1 MRVTSAISFFVFV
14 SYRPDRSLLSPS
26 LLLSLSL
33 RKSKS
38 NRIKTLSSVCLCVCI
53 FWTQNIARILRH
65 PFFLRSPDASS
76 FRRGV
81 SSLLRFVFVSCVVVV
96 LFAALSRRI
105 QKQRERKVFTF
116 TSFLGAQTLSLSLS
130 FRERGEEPVLSF
142 LSLARDENGGCFGGG
157 GGEGVRARA
166 FLWFGTKRQSLNF
179 SGFRVSFF
187 DFDALPLNT
196 TKTFPKKQGRKVT
209 RFSSLSLS
217 LFNREIRAFPF
228 LSLSLSLSL
237 SLFEDNLSRA
247 RSRRFVLLLLP
258 LLESFA
264 NSFFLDLWRIKENF
278 CVLSGDLSLSHS
290 LSHSLSLSL
299 SLSRWDIRSLSR

>member
-1 MRVTSAISFFVFV
+1 
-14 SYRPDRSLLSPS
+14 
-26 LLLSLSL
+26 
-33 RKSKS
+33 
-38 NRIKTLSSVCLCVCI
+38 
-53 FWTQNIARILRH
+53 
-65 PFFLRSPDASS
+65 
-76 FRRGV
+76 
-81 SSLLRFVFVSCVVVV
+81 
-96 LFAALSRRI
+96 
-105 QKQRERKVFTF
+105 
-116 TSFLGAQTLSLSLS
+116 
-130 FRERGEEPVLSF
+130 
-142 LSLARDENGGCFGGG
+142 
-157 GGEGVRARA
+157 VRARA
-166 FLWFGTKRQSLNF
+166 FLWFGTKRHSLNF

-196 TKTFPKKQGRKVT
+196 TKTFPKKQGIKVT

-228 LSLSLSLSL
+228 LSLSLSL

-299 SLSRWDIRSLSR
+299 SLFRAGISDLCLDRISLSSV